1 MKRNKTGI
9 FTHLQRN
16 LLNESP
22 FYASAQTAKD
32 KHEVSWT
39 PNNGIHN
46 ARGHG
51 MAKLNFLL
59 VATDLWG
66 KSQMNK
72 PN

>member
-22 FYASAQTAKD
+22 FYASARRAKD

-39 PNNGIHN
+39 PNNGM
-46 ARGHG
+46 RMQCKGVRDG
-51 MAKLNFLL
+51 QAKFFTGGNRFM
-59 VATDLWG
+59 G
-66 KSQMNK
+66 KKSNE
-72 PN
+72 